1 MEQSRR
7 RAGTKKNKNKEFNQ
21 LYCLLQKRFFLMLSA
36 PVNITPTTSSKTTPS
51 KTPATLS
58 KDKVNNELPD
68 FDEES
73 TKLLQEMRSNVNEER
88 LLRIKNLD
96 LKKRESSSKRFH

>member
-1 MEQSRR
+1 MV
-7 RAGTKKNKNKEFNQ
+7 
-21 LYCLLQKRFFLMLSA
+21 LSA
-36 PVNITPTTSSKTTPS
+36 PVNITPTTSSKTTPF
-51 KTPATLS
+51 KTAAALS

-96 LKKRESSSKRFH
+96 LKKTESPSKRFH